1 MDDDPPTFFSEI
13 MEDEKLNIF
22 DHGNLGRIWGK
33 VFFFQLFFFLL
44 IWGDFH
50 DFCLESFTF
59 FQQKTPF
66 REIFWELIMGARVD
80 DCM

>member
-33 VFFFQLFFFLL
+33 VFFF
-44 IWGDFH
+44 
-50 DFCLESFTF
+50 
-59 FQQKTPF
+59 
-66 REIFWELIMGARVD
+66 
-80 DCM
+80 